1 MITTT
6 RRPRFTM
13 DLMEAGGGDASL
25 PVILGETGCK
35 IAKMKLGEK
44 KEEFYNI
51 NPTLLV
57 ILIQPLAL
65 VPWFLT
71 LLWLWVYEE
80 IQNRCTNREVIIIKD
95 LYIEEES
102 ATQYQQLKHLREHLY
117 GVEQH

>member
-35 IAKMKLGEK
+35 IAKVKLGEK
-44 KEEFYNI
+44 KEGWFLKFRILAIICYKLLFLEFYNI

-65 VPWFLT
+65 VP
-71 LLWLWVYEE
+71 
-80 IQNRCTNREVIIIKD
+80 
-95 LYIEEES
+95 
-102 ATQYQQLKHLREHLY
+102 
-117 GVEQH
+117 